1 MTGKKEPK
9 RKWFI
14 VMNSKLEY
22 FSGLMYGGQLVWCSD
37 YNEAKPLDD
46 EAKFKTKNESF
57 YFFHH
62 LNDFVFLELPKFG
75 SYTDR
80 IVRNKQ

>member
-1 MTGKKEPK
+1 MIGKKEPK

-46 EAKFKTKNESF
+46 EAKFKTLQYLCWGE
-57 YFFHH
+57 
-62 LNDFVFLELPKFG
+62 ELILDYI
-75 SYTDR
+75 S
-80 IVRNKQ
+80 

>member
-46 EAKFKTKNESF
+46 EAKFKTLQYLCWGE
-57 YFFHH
+57 
-62 LNDFVFLELPKFG
+62 ELIMD
-75 SYTDR
+75 Y
-80 IVRNKQ
+80 I

>member
-1 MTGKKEPK
+1 MLTGKKAPK
-9 RKWFI
+9 RKEFI

-46 EAKFKTKNESF
+46 EAKFKTLQYMCWGE
-57 YFFHH
+57 
-62 LNDFVFLELPKFG
+62 ELILDYI
-75 SYTDR
+75 S
-80 IVRNKQ
+80 

>member
-22 FSGLMYGGQLVWCSD
+22 FSGLMYGGQLVWCND

-46 EAKFKTKNESF
+46 EAKFKTLQYMCWGE
-57 YFFHH
+57 
-62 LNDFVFLELPKFG
+62 ELIMD
-75 SYTDR
+75 Y
-80 IVRNKQ
+80 I